1 MPVKKTN
8 SNDFEIPIGILDH
21 TKIKD
26 DLLKYKNPEMLI
38 RPDDIIHNDASD
50 LKAVVLEKQFRG
62 AEFLYRLLYNE
73 KYPLLCYAPS
83 HHNHEIGESIG
94 IELDME
100 HYVIFEK

>member
-1 MPVKKTN
+1 M
-8 SNDFEIPIGILDH
+8 
-21 TKIKD
+21 
-26 DLLKYKNPEMLI
+26 
-38 RPDDIIHNDASD
+38 
-50 LKAVVLEKQFRG
+50 VLEKQFRG